1 MSIEKTIRT
10 LNIFSDT
17 IREELEKQKEM
28 SEVHLVAVDR
38 NDLEA
43 IRKAVIVMESV
54 RIMNGVFDKEAAQ

>member
-17 IREELEKQKEM
+17 IREELEEQKEM

-43 IRKAVIVMESV
+43 IRKAVIVIESV